1 MGVDVDENGEDCLDW
16 RGIIFFKFF
25 LKKQNK
31 KRDLFMNGFYL
42 I

>member
-25 LKKQNK
+25 LKNK
-31 KRDLFMNGFYL
+31 TKKEIYL
-42 I
+42 